1 MEEEKAN
8 DPLHQKVLLLRS
20 LGPNW
25 YTTSLFNFLLTLR
38 DTESMTDLCLS
49 VLRRDRLDDTSP
61 TANASLFFRGAPQ
74 PRINE
79 TYHPSPTSP
88 SSYYRFVAVG
98 HRPGGSISSIFIKH
112 VISVLP

>member
-1 MEEEKAN
+1 MIHFTKKYSCFARWGPIGI
-8 DPLHQKVLLLRS
+8 PLHFS
-20 LGPNW
+20 I
-25 YTTSLFNFLLTLR
+25 FCFTLR

-49 VLRRDRLDDTSP
+49 VLRRDRLDVTAP

-88 SSYYRFVAVG
+88 SSYDRFVAVG